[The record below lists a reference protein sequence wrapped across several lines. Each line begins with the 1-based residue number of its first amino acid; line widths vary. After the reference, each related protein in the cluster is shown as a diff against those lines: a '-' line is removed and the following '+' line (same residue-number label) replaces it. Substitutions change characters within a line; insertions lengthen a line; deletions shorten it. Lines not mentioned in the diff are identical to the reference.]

1 MTRVQRLLMPV
12 TALALAAVV
21 TTIAIA
27 QAPQGS
33 RRGFR
38 MGSSRDSLLG
48 LLRIEQVRNELKL
61 SAEETG
67 KVTELSEK
75 LRAEMREKSTALR
88 EIDDQA
94 QRRVKMTE
102 LMDESNRKASGQL
115 RELLSR
121 EQMMRLYQIRMQV
134 RPLTD
139 SLANRRVASRLQL
152 TEAQQSKVAAI
163 VKAVQT
169 QQSQL
174 RGSMRN
180 LRDATQEQRTEV
192 FQKSRKIRIAAEEE
206 VLGLLTGE
214 QKEALEKMK
223 GPKIEL
229 PARRG
234 RRRNT

>member
-1 MTRVQRLLMPV
+1 M
-12 TALALAAVV
+12 
-21 TTIAIA
+21 
-27 QAPQGS
+27 
-33 RRGFR
+33 
-38 MGSSRDSLLG
+38 
-48 LLRIEQVRNELKL
+48 
-61 SAEETG
+61 
-67 KVTELSEK
+67 LSEK

>member
-1 MTRVQRLLMPV
+1 MTRVQSMLLPV
-12 TALALAAVV
+12 MALALGAIVAVAA
-21 TTIAIA
+21 TA
-27 QAPQGS
+27 QVPQGP
-33 RRGFR
+33 RRGFG

-48 LLRIEQVRNELKL
+48 LLRIDQVRNELKL

-75 LRAEMREKSTALR
+75 LRAERREKFAALR

-102 LMDESNRKASGQL
+102 LMDESNRKANGQL

-134 RPLTD
+134 RPLAD
-139 SLANRRVASRLQL
+139 SLANPRVASRLQL
-152 TEAQQSKVAAI
+152 TEEQQSKVAAI
-163 VKAVQT
+163 IKAVQT

-192 FQKSRKIRIAAEEE
+192 FQKSRKIRRDADEKA
-206 VLGLLTGE
+206 LGLLTGE

-223 GPKIEL
+223 GAKIEL

-234 RRRNT
+234 RRRNA